1 MKKILALLLALAMLL
16 SFAACGDSDEKKN
29 NTSSPAVEKNTV
41 DIVNNAYA
49 ATAKVLKDAKA
60 IGYNG
65 TIVKSATVDG
75 NTVSARMGFDI
86 EYLDTDK
93 GRIFGCKMVAKS
105 GDMSEEKQLYD
116 DTENLYGYKAGTTY
130 LLSDNKETKEV
141 VEGLFKDIE
150 FMDATKITVLST
162 KIVDT
167 VGEGHGFVLE
177 YDFNDEDFDPEEV
190 IGTDLFNEKQLG
202 LDVKM
207 TGLRISGIVDSEGRL
222 TSQKV
227 TFEYSYEIEVEQV
240 KEDVDPDNSDAV
252 TVEKVKKTATN
263 VITAEFNFD
272 YDVVEV
278 DVPDLIT
285 VMGSDGEGEGE
296 GEGEGDEKPK
306 KPEEISMTDFM
317 KSVTAEPDDDADG
330 KKSDKD

>member
-1 MKKILALLLALAMLL
+1 MKKIVALLLALAMLL
-16 SFAACGDSDEKKN
+16 SFAACGGSDEKKN
-29 NTSSPAVEKNTV
+29 NTSAPAVEKNTV

-49 ATAKVLKDAKA
+49 ATSKVLKDAKA
-60 IGYNG
+60 IGYSG

-75 NTVSARMGFDI
+75 DTVSARMGFDI
-86 EYLDTDK
+86 EYLDTDT
-93 GRIFGCKMVAKS
+93 GRKFGCKMVAKS

-130 LLSDNKETKEV
+130 LLSDNKETEAV

-167 VGEGHGFVLE
+167 VGDGHGFVLE

-202 LDVKM
+202 LEIKM

-240 KEDVDPDNSDAV
+240 NEDVDPDNSDAV
-252 TVEKVKKTATN
+252 TVEKVKKTVTN

-285 VMGSDGEGEGE
+285 VMGSEGEGD
-296 GEGEGDEKPK
+296 GDEKPK

-317 KSVTAEPDDDADG
+317 KSVTAEPDTDADDN